1 MFRAAAI
8 MIAWLAESELSKSL
22 QPCFVYNHCYAPL
35 TYKGGVHKTAYITAD
50 AGRPGE
56 SARFQPQSSNSNFEL
71 ELLSSLSPFPV
82 VYYSRRSSAAS

>member
-35 TYKGGVHKTAYITAD
+35 TYKGGVHKTAYI
-50 AGRPGE
+50 RYI
-56 SARFQPQSSNSNFEL
+56 NN
-71 ELLSSLSPFPV
+71 
-82 VYYSRRSSAAS
+82 